1 MPKSGSRG
9 RRAGAAVASTTSLPS
24 PPIRLRRLRGAFSA
38 GVART
43 FQVTGR
49 GGVPANAIAVSGN
62 LTVTG
67 QTAAGYVYLGPLP
80 TPSPSSSTLNFPLG
94 DDRANAVTV
103 ALSPT
108 GSLSATY
115 AAAAGSTQLVFD
127 VTGYFV
133 PDGSGATYVA
143 LSPARLLDTR
153 VGNGLSGAFSAGVAR
168 TFQVTGRGG
177 VPANAIAVSGNLT
190 VTGQTAAGY
199 VYLGPLPTP
208 SPSSST
214 LNFPL
219 GDDRANAVTV
229 ALSPTGSLSATYAAA
244 AGSTQLVFDVTGY
257 FVPDGSGATYVAL
270 SPARLLDTRVGN
282 GLSGAFSAGV
292 ARTFQVTGRGGVPAN
307 AIAVSGN
314 LTVTGQTAAGY
325 VYLGPLP
332 TPSPSSSTLNFP
344 LGDDRAN
351 AVTVALSPTGSLS
364 ATYAAAAGSTQ
375 LVFDVTGYFVP
386 DGSGA

>member
-351 AVTVALSPTGSLS
+351 AVTVALSPT
-364 ATYAAAAGSTQ
+364 
-375 LVFDVTGYFVP
+375 
-386 DGSGA
+386 